1 MEKYFNGVSLF
12 SGVIGG
18 VIAGWMGGYDVL
30 LKTLIVLVVSDYLT
44 GVIKGIVTKEL
55 SSKTG
60 FIGLL
65 KKILIFIVVAVAVSL
80 EMLLTD
86 SIPLREI
93 VIMFYISNEGI
104 SFLENVSTFIPFPE
118 QMKQVFIQIREKEDK
133 EKK

>member
-1 MEKYFNGVSLF
+1 M
-12 SGVIGG
+12 
-18 VIAGWMGGYDVL
+18 L